1 MKQTA
6 RIISTY
12 SADVMGVCSALF
24 ELGGMTVMHDASG
37 CNSTY
42 TTHDEPRWFDM
53 DSMVYISG
61 ISEIEAIM
69 GDDEKLINDIVDA
82 AEVLKPA
89 FIAIAGTPI
98 PTMTGFDFEAVAS
111 VIEQRTG
118 IPSFGFPTTGMNT
131 YIHGASM
138 AFAGIAERFVDD
150 PAAGE
155 SSDGKSGGSN
165 TLHMS
170 ARKLASLTDTCCMRP
185 NGIKVNILGLTP
197 LDFLINGTDGSIVQ
211 WLEREGF
218 EVVSKWAMGS
228 SLDEIRR
235 SAEADVNLVVSAAGY
250 GAARVLYERF
260 GMPYAIGFPVGNEL
274 PGLLAD
280 QIIINVRKLKE
291 QRSSED
297 SSAAKGSTPEACF
310 GKTFESA
317 EISVDS
323 GVFLGGSEG
332 VDGSTYE
339 KGFAAVIGE
348 GITSLSLASAI
359 ELECEIPAK
368 VLCAT
373 ECPDGLLRECDR
385 MTPDEDD
392 IIPELEGAALVIADP
407 MYKPIVPESA
417 KFISL
422 PSEAFSGRIYRDEI
436 PDLVSDWRTFL
447 ENVTYTRKN
456 SVYVTFE

>member
-24 ELGGMTVMHDASG
+24 ELDGMTVMHDASG

-42 TTHDEPRWFDM
+42 TTHDEPRWYDM

-61 ISEIEAIM
+61 ISEMEAIM
-69 GDDEKLINDIVDA
+69 GDDEKLISDIVDA
-82 AEVLKPA
+82 AAVLKPA

-98 PTMTGFDFEAVAS
+98 PTMTGFDFEAVAA
-111 VIEQRTG
+111 VIEQRSG

-150 PAAGE
+150 PGD
-155 SSDGKSGGSN
+155 S
-165 TLHMS
+165 
-170 ARKLASLTDTCCMRP
+170 CCMRP
-185 NGIKVNILGLTP
+185 NGIKVNVLGLTP
-197 LDFLINGTDGSIVQ
+197 LDFSVNGTDDSIVQ

-228 SLDEIRR
+228 SLNEIRR

-250 GAARVLYERF
+250 GAAKVLYERF
-260 GMPYAIGFPVGNEL
+260 GMPYAIGFPAGNEL

-280 QIIINVRKLKE
+280 QIILNVKKFKE
-291 QRSSED
+291 QGG
-297 SSAAKGSTPEACF
+297 AKSF
-310 GKTFESA
+310 GEA

-323 GVFLGGSEG
+323 GVFLDGSEG
-332 VDGSTYE
+332 KGGSTYE

-348 GITSLSLASAI
+348 GITSLSLAGTI
-359 ELECEIPAK
+359 ELECGIPAK

-373 ECPDGLLRECDR
+373 ECPEDILRECDR

-392 IIPELEGAALVIADP
+392 IIPELEGAAFVIADP
-407 MYKPIVPESA
+407 LYRPIVPESA
-417 KFISL
+417 EFIPL

-436 PDLVSDWRTFL
+436 PDLVADINEL
-447 ENVTYTRKN
+447 LIKIK
-456 SVYVTFE
+456 